1 MSRPLRIEY
10 PGAWYHVIN
19 RGRRSEKTYLNKND
33 YQTFISLLTESCG
46 LWEVKISSY
55 SLMPNHYH
63 LLINTPLGNL
73 SRFMRHVNGVY
84 TQRFNKN
91 HKTEGQLFKGRYKC
105 ILVNGDGYLLQLVR
119 YIHRNPIRAK
129 MVKNIDNFKWS
140 SHQGYISDS
149 KEWNWLCKNNILSIF
164 SGSKSEAFKDYRNF
178 VSQRDDKDLITTLE
192 SKKWPV
198 LMGSEEFKF
207 FIKEKYYQQRQ
218 NQEIPESFDFVP
230 DIIVIKDMVCKYY
243 KVNESELNISR
254 RGIFNEP
261 RSAGIYLARKLR
273 RDTLAKIGQE
283 FSIKR
288 YTTVGSSLK
297 KINEM
302 MKNDAEL
309 SSRVN
314 ELEKKIVSSQ
324 SET

>member
-10 PGAWYHVIN
+10 PGAWYHVMN
-19 RGRRSEKTYLNKND
+19 KGRRSEKIYLSKND

-46 LWEVKISSY
+46 LWEVKILAY

-84 TQRFNKN
+84 TQRFNIN

-129 MVKNIDNFKWS
+129 MVKNIDDFEWS

-149 KEWNWLCKNNILSIF
+149 KEWGWLYKSNILSIF
-164 SGSKSEAFKDYRNF
+164 SEGKSEALKDYRNF
-178 VSQRDDKDLITTLE
+178 VSQRDNKDLIKILE
-192 SKKWPV
+192 GKKWPV
-198 LMGSEEFKF
+198 MMGSEGFKF
-207 FIKEKYYQQRQ
+207 SIKEKYYHQRQ

-243 KVNESELNISR
+243 KVKESELNISR

-273 RDTLAKIGQE
+273 RDTLKKIARE

-288 YTTVGSSLK
+288 YTTVSSSLK

-302 MKNDAEL
+302 MKNDVEL
-309 SSRVN
+309 LRRVN
-314 ELEKKIVSSQ
+314 ELEKKIVNSQ
-324 SET
+324 SKT